1 MKRAFGSRKGYCAL
15 RFMAA
20 TPPFHRSRKAS
31 TSYSRSECF
40 INTPPISHK
49 RLAISTILCYT
60 NPRKA
65 VEIVPRCKEYQ
76 SKYPDNAPEWYW
88 KSGLHDAAITDVE
101 SFEFPFDYNKFVGE
115 KSKYN
120 RNLFVLKI
128 DAKGALFDSTVKEI
142 RLFNYKIISD
152 SINLDGRKKVWWL
165 SDRLTEEN
173 GDYFLEIDLQ
183 DFDSFPQE
191 FTFRIKFARA
201 EVDRS

>member
-1 MKRAFGSRKGYCAL
+1 MAKGREFY
-15 RFMAA
+15 
-20 TPPFHRSRKAS
+20 TEYPENPP
-31 TSYSRSECF
+31 
-40 INTPPISHK
+40 
-49 RLAISTILCYT
+49 
-60 NPRKA
+60 
-65 VEIVPRCKEYQ
+65 
-76 SKYPDNAPEWYW
+76 DWYW
-88 KSGLHDAAITDVE
+88 EAGLHDACVVGVE
-101 SFEFPFDYNKFVGE
+101 SYKFPFDYNKFVGE

-128 DAKGALFDSTVKEI
+128 NAKSALFDNTVKEI

-152 SINLDGRKKVWWL
+152 SINFDGRKKVWWL
-165 SDRLTEEN
+165 SDRLTVEN